1 MKAMKNILRICLMAA
16 LLCPAA
22 LSAQIH
28 NLFVETYYVSDA
40 ADATDSTNYIADPN
54 YPMASLPSGSKTY
67 RVYIELEPGSR
78 LKKIYGDVNHAL
90 KISSTQNFYNNIDR
104 PNAYFGYS
112 INKSWFS
119 SNPTIALDSWLTL
132 GLGERT
138 NSGTLKVKDNDGS
151 LLSGTGLLTN
161 NDASA
166 GIPIT
171 TADGFTPSGL
181 ASPVWS
187 DYGFRDNISGGTD
200 TTVFGSVNNGAQ
212 FISNDAYLMQNS
224 GVVGA
229 SADSE
234 KVLVAQLTTL
244 GDISF
249 ELNVVLIEQ
258 DISGPVEVSY
268 VARLANGETNSNT
281 LKVSPY
287 LTYPPVCGC
296 TDPNFLEYNAAYAC
310 NNSDSCHTLIRFGCM
325 DSSACNYDVNAN
337 FNIPSL
343 CCYPGYCNDRD
354 IAVVCPS
361 LNDPFKNLN
370 LYPNPAH
377 DVLTLHISPDNEKEV
392 KYLIY
397 NAVGELVQEK
407 NLGVISGT
415 YLLDISELDNGLHL
429 FRIFTGDASVS
440 KMFLKK

>member
-28 NLFVETYYVSDA
+28 NLFVETYYVSDT
-40 ADATDSTNYIADPN
+40 ADAADSTNYIADPN
-54 YPMASLPSGSKTY
+54 YPMAALPAGSKTY
-67 RVYIELEPGSR
+67 RIYIELEPGSR
-78 LKKIYGDVNHAL
+78 LKKIYGDVNHTL

-104 PNAYFGYS
+104 PNAYFGYN
-112 INKSWFS
+112 INKSWFI

-171 TADGFTPSGL
+171 TADGFTPANL
-181 ASPVWS
+181 TTPVWS

-229 SADSE
+229 PADSD

-258 DISGPVEVSY
+258 DVSGPTDVSY

-281 LKVSPY
+281 RKVSPY

-310 NNSDSCHTLIRFGCM
+310 NNSD
-325 DSSACNYDVNAN
+325 
-337 FNIPSL
+337 
-343 CCYPGYCNDRD
+343 
-354 IAVVCPS
+354 
-361 LNDPFKNLN
+361 
-370 LYPNPAH
+370 
-377 DVLTLHISPDNEKEV
+377 
-392 KYLIY
+392 
-397 NAVGELVQEK
+397 
-407 NLGVISGT
+407 
-415 YLLDISELDNGLHL
+415 
-429 FRIFTGDASVS
+429 
-440 KMFLKK
+440 

>member
-1 MKAMKNILRICLMAA
+1 MKAMKNMLRIGLMAA
-16 LLCPAA
+16 LLYPAA

-40 ADATDSTNYIADPN
+40 ADAADSTNYYDDSTYAMPV
-54 YPMASLPSGSKTY
+54 LPVGSKTY

-104 PNAYFGYS
+104 SQTGYFGFY
-112 INKSWFS
+112 IYKNWFS
-119 SNPTIALDSWLTL
+119 ANPTIALDSWLTL

-171 TADGFTPSGL
+171 TADGFTPSNL
-181 ASPVWS
+181 TAPVWS
-187 DYGFRDNISGGTD
+187 DYGFRDNISGGID
-200 TTVFGSVNNGAQ
+200 TTVFGSVNNGSQ
-212 FISNDAYLMQNS
+212 FISNDAYLMQNT
-224 GVVGA
+224 GVIGA
-229 SADSE
+229 STDSD

-268 VARLANGETNSNT
+268 VARLANGESNSNT
-281 LKVSPY
+281 LRVSPSH
-287 LTYPPVCGC
+287 L
-296 TDPNFLEYNAAYAC
+296 
-310 NNSDSCHTLIRFGCM
+310 
-325 DSSACNYDVNAN
+325 SSGM
-337 FNIPSL
+337 PL
-343 CCYPGYCNDRD
+343 HRPELPG
-354 IAVVCPS
+354 V
-361 LNDPFKNLN
+361 
-370 LYPNPAH
+370 
-377 DVLTLHISPDNEKEV
+377 
-392 KYLIY
+392 
-397 NAVGELVQEK
+397 
-407 NLGVISGT
+407 
-415 YLLDISELDNGLHL
+415 
-429 FRIFTGDASVS
+429 
-440 KMFLKK
+440 